1 MNWKIFKDIKTNDII
16 FFLFSIIISY
26 LISSLYLPAEDASIL
41 YNYSE
46 NLSNTGVISYFP
58 GGEITEGA
66 TDFLWMIALSF
77 FYTLGLDTFFAAV
90 FLNLISLYIAINLIK
105 KHYNLSQTEYF
116 FVLIFHIFLA
126 HTYSSILGFSTLF
139 VELFYVLVI
148 INFLKNNVLNT
159 LIFSFIGC
167 LIRPDF
173 ILLISLFNII
183 LFKNNFSKKTVYL
196 YCLFIVLGVI
206 YFFLRASYFQELF
219 PVSFYLKVSWNLFNN
234 VEWARQLLILSPSI
248 ALFGVINFKKS
259 IKEKMIVL
267 IISLILPTLYYT
279 NQTLMQNIGYRF
291 YFYIPVLFIFIL
303 YESKFLINKIF
314 RKKIIYSL
322 FVSIM
327 CLSVLF
333 QSFERFVFFKGN
345 FISSKSKY
353 AVFLNDLYEINK
365 SNNILIGT
373 TESGHIPY
381 YSKAETVDFFGL
393 NTKMFMRK
401 PADGS
406 FLQNNIFDILVIN
419 RGKNIRSD
427 FGCNDLEILLKKS
440 KNITNTTAD
449 RSDSWSNFGLKLL
462 SGIDLSLYQTFH
474 HTFPTSIFVNKNSNS
489 YIDLEKS
496 LLNLG
501 ASKCT
506 NIKN

>member
-1 MNWKIFKDIKTNDII
+1 MNLQTLRKLDIKNVI
-16 FFLFSIIISY
+16 FFVFSLIVSY
-26 LISSLYLPAEDASIL
+26 LISNLYLPAEDAAIL

-46 NLSNTGVISYFP
+46 NLSNTGVVSYFP
-58 GGEITEGA
+58 GGQITEGA
-66 TDFLWMIALSF
+66 TDFLWMIILSF
-77 FYTLGLDTFFAAV
+77 FYSLGMDTFFAAI
-90 FLNLISLYIAINLIK
+90 FLNIISLYIAINIIK
-105 KHYNLSQTEYF
+105 KHYNLGQIEYF
-116 FVLIFHIFLA
+116 FILIFHIFLT

-139 VELFYVLVI
+139 VELFFILVI
-148 INFLKNNVLNT
+148 VNFLKNNVFNT
-159 LIFSFIGC
+159 LFFSFVGC

-173 ILLISLFNII
+173 ILLISLFNIV
-183 LFKNNFSKKTVYL
+183 LLKNNFSKKTVNL
-196 YCLFIVLGVI
+196 YCLFIVLGAV
-206 YFFLRASYFQELF
+206 YFFLRAWYFQELF
-219 PVSFYLKVSWNLFNN
+219 PVSFYLKVSWNFLNN
-234 VEWARQLLILSPSI
+234 IEWARQILILSPSI

-259 IKEKMIVL
+259 INEKMIVL
-267 IISLILPTLYYT
+267 VISLILPTLYYT

-333 QSFERFVFFKGN
+333 QSFERFSYFKGN

-381 YSKAETVDFFGL
+381 YSKAETIDFFGL

-406 FLQNNIFDILVIN
+406 FLQNNIFDILFIN
-419 RGKNIRSD
+419 RGRNIRGN

-440 KNITNTTAD
+440 KNITDTTAD
-449 RSDSWSNFGLKLL
+449 RSDSWDNFGLKLL
-462 SGIDLSLYQTFH
+462 SGVDLSLYQTFH